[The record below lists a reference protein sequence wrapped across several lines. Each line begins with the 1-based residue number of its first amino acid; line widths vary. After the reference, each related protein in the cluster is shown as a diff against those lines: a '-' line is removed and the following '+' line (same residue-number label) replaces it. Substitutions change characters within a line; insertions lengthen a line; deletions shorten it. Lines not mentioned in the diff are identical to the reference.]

1 MRVQCSA
8 CKSNYNIRDD
18 KIPAAGA
25 RMKCPRC
32 QKIIE
37 VARPAII
44 QNIPEPQPTIQNTA
58 KAGRARSASGQYTE
72 KKAARTW
79 AILSATVVGLVLLCL
94 ALGIPI
100 KNDKKPDK
108 KETPRIVMP
117 FNFANDKLAEF
128 IYFIET
134 MEQKWGAHPAD
145 LLNLRDYPA
154 PDEYGDSQYGVEEN
168 GLIVEFFFFFNQ
180 LYQSTINTLNTED
193 ANIWIEYLDSHFDEK
208 QTDGKFYI
216 WRNGDLN
223 IVYVSE
229 SGEHLFHFRH
239 RETFA
244 QRQEY
249 IAQFGSK
256 LAKFEVF
263 NKIID
268 NEMNWA
274 VTTDRLPGISLH
286 QKTDAYKWS
295 EYSDDNATNLYYKFF
310 QDRLCRVDILV
321 LDSEQATKMQG
332 MLENKFGG
340 GEINPD
346 ESITWVADEIT
357 ITTFN
362 YLKGKGFA
370 FTHNETLKA
379 KEEYAKNVKPSQKEI
394 ALKEK
399 RKKEAL
405 LSKDGGGSKNTMRED
420 KVEDSLKRI
429 AGQRAKARHRYKFSS
444 KSRRSTTPPR
454 MQRRV
459 SVASANSCWAEKEE
473 CLSHCAQALKFGP
486 RTKMYKGEVRTCSAV
501 CYEGYRDC
509 SAR

>member
-1 MRVQCSA
+1 MRVQCSG

-25 RMKCPRC
+25 RRKCTRC

-44 QNIPEPQPTIQNTA
+44 QNIPEPPPTNQNTT
-58 KAGRARSASGQYTE
+58 KAGRARSVSGQYTE
-72 KKAARTW
+72 KKAPKTW
-79 AILSATVVGLVLLCL
+79 AIMSATVVGLVVLCL

-108 KETPRIVMP
+108 KVTPQIVMP

-128 IYFIET
+128 KYFIET

-145 LLNLRDYPA
+145 LLNFQDYPA
-154 PDEYGDSQYGVEEN
+154 PDEYGHSQYGVEEN

-180 LYQSTINTLNTED
+180 LYQSTINTLNADD
-193 ANIWIEYLDSHFDEK
+193 AKNWVEYLDSNFGEK
-208 QTDGKFYI
+208 QTDGKFYT
-216 WRNGDLN
+216 WRYDGLN
-223 IVYVSE
+223 IVYASE
-229 SGEHLFHFRH
+229 SGEHLFHFIH
-239 RETFA
+239 TETFA

-256 LAKFEVF
+256 LVKFEVF

-274 VTTDRLPGISLH
+274 ATTDSLPGISLH

-310 QDRLCRVDILV
+310 KDRLCRVDILV
-321 LDSEQATKMQG
+321 LDSEQAAKMQG
-332 MLENKFGG
+332 ILESKFGE

-346 ESITWVADEIT
+346 ESMTWVADEIT

-362 YLKGKGFA
+362 YLKGRGFA

-379 KEEYAKNVKPSQKEI
+379 KEEYAKNIKPSQKEI

-405 LSKDGGGSKNTMRED
+405 LSKAGGGSKKTMRED
-420 KVEDSLKRI
+420 KVEDSLNRI
-429 AGQRAKARHRYKFSS
+429 AGHRNQAPPHRYKFSS
-444 KSRRSTTPPR
+444 KSRRSTTR
-454 MQRRV
+454 GQRRV
-459 SVASANSCWAEKEE
+459 SVASSNNCYAEREE
-473 CLSHCAQALKFGP
+473 CLLHCTQASKLGP

-501 CYEGYRDC
+501 CWEEYWDC
-509 SAR
+509 PRR